1 MQSFKIIERIRKASP
16 DPVKY
21 LRLNRAEFGST
32 YKIKNYDYNH
42 YYPDINPLIKTA
54 SKFYNVKKDLIYIGL
69 GAESVIRDILLLY
82 SLKKKKIVLV
92 LIHLI
97 FLCISIIQNY
107 FLIVKKNI

>member
-54 SKFYNVKKDLIYIGL
+54 SNFYNVKKDLYRTWSRVGNKRYFTFIFF
-69 GAESVIRDILLLY
+69 
-82 SLKKKKIVLV
+82 KKKKKLYW
-92 LIHLI
+92 
-97 FLCISIIQNY
+97 F
-107 FLIVKKNI
+107 